1 MENQKRPLDDVDKKT
16 SPLVKR
22 LKVIPPKGTE
32 ATKTFTLTVG
42 VDEVDGKDLNENKE
56 EELVKEKIAIKEDDK
71 SSVLDE
77 TKKNMKLLKLRK
89 DLEKMDMDYSKVLK
103 LITEAREKKIDSI
116 ILNDSRL
123 TNFSQSNYLGSF
135 F

>member
-1 MENQKRPLDDVDKKT
+1 MENQKRPIEDVDKKT

-32 ATKTFTLTVG
+32 ETRTFTLTV
-42 VDEVDGKDLNENKE
+42 VDGDGKDLNENKE
-56 EELVKEKIAIKEDDK
+56 EEAVKDKNEIKEDDK

-89 DLEKMDMDYSKVLK
+89 DLEKMDMDYTKVLK

-123 TNFSQSNYLGSF
+123 TKFSESNYLGTFS
-135 F
+135 